1 MGKLDGKRIIVT
13 GGAGG
18 IGNAAVRLFA
28 AEGARVACTFNSAE
42 PEVPAGVHTARC
54 NIADKAEVNRVFDH
68 FAEAL
73 GGLDVLVH
81 AAGKH
86 GSQAAELVGE
96 QDWDAM
102 FDLNGKATVWTNQAA
117 FRHMREHGGSIVNM
131 GSVEGVR
138 GFAGNAIYAASR
150 GAVMAWTRSV
160 ALEWG
165 THGVRVNCVAPAIHT
180 EIFERQRQQ
189 MDAATLR
196 DGRRTSRRR
205 DPARRQDGRRAA
217 RPRPGARLPRRR
229 RLALHHRP
237 DPRGRR
243 RPDDARFL
251 SGACAGSPAGW
262 PLPVHSPC
270 RHARPTH
277 HRSCSMTRPR

>member
-1 MGKLDGKRIIVT
+1 MGNLDGRRIIVT

-28 AEGARVACTFNSAE
+28 AEGARVACTFNNAE
-42 PEVPAGVHTARC
+42 PDAPPGVHTARC
-54 NIADKAEVNRVFDH
+54 NIADRAEVYRVFER
-68 FAEAL
+68 FAETL

-86 GSQAAELVGE
+86 GSQTAELVGE

-138 GFAGNAIYAASR
+138 GFAGNSMYAASR

-165 THGVRVNCVAPAIHT
+165 RHGVRVNCVAPAIHT

-189 MDAATLR
+189 MDPATLTMVDAHLAAAIPLGGRMGDPLR
-196 DGRRTSRRR
+196 DLAPVLAFLASDDSRFITGQTL
-205 DPARRQDGRRAA
+205 AVDG
-217 RPRPGARLPRRR
+217 GLMM
-229 RLALHHRP
+229 L
-237 DPRGRR
+237 
-243 RPDDARFL
+243 
-251 SGACAGSPAGW
+251 GS
-262 PLPVHSPC
+262 
-270 RHARPTH
+270 
-277 HRSCSMTRPR
+277 